1 MFGFSESTTTM
12 FIYYKITLQQ
22 CNTDSLLHRL
32 VPGTSPLFIN
42 AHIDRWNITRRVIA
56 RLAARHASPHCTA
69 RFRCTQREKRRMRLT
84 TAPSQ
89 HAVIGP
95 RADISGWQAAVL
107 GTRLPITA
115 RFPAADAALAL
126 AGGDLSVLG
135 PREARALISD
145 ARRIPMI
152 YYLF

>member
-1 MFGFSESTTTM
+1 M
-12 FIYYKITLQQ
+12 
-22 CNTDSLLHRL
+22 
-32 VPGTSPLFIN
+32 
-42 AHIDRWNITRRVIA
+42 
-56 RLAARHASPHCTA
+56 
-69 RFRCTQREKRRMRLT
+69 EKRENTRIFTRQR
-84 TAPSQ
+84 AANNWQQPSQ

-95 RADISGWQAAVL
+95 RADIIGWQAAVL
-107 GTRLPITA
+107 GTRLLITA

-145 ARRIPMI
+145 ARHIPMI

>member
-1 MFGFSESTTTM
+1 MF
-12 FIYYKITLQQ
+12 
-22 CNTDSLLHRL
+22 
-32 VPGTSPLFIN
+32 V
-42 AHIDRWNITRRVIA
+42 
-56 RLAARHASPHCTA
+56 
-69 RFRCTQREKRRMRLT
+69 EKVKKEG
-84 TAPSQ
+84 PSQ

-152 YYLF
+152 YYLY

>member
-1 MFGFSESTTTM
+1 MAVHG
-12 FIYYKITLQQ
+12 TLPKFLGKD
-22 CNTDSLLHRL
+22 C
-32 VPGTSPLFIN
+32 P
-42 AHIDRWNITRRVIA
+42 
-56 RLAARHASPHCTA
+56 
-69 RFRCTQREKRRMRLT
+69 
-84 TAPSQ
+84 
-89 HAVIGP
+89 VIGP

-135 PREARALISD
+135 PRAARALISD